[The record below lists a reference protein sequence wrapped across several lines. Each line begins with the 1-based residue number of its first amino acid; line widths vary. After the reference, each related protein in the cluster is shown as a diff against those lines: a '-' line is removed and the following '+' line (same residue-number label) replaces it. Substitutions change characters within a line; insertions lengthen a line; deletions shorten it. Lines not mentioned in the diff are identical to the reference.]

1 MLHFPDSR
9 SCLDIFTFTI
19 TTLLDSIHKTSAR
32 SLLCLSDHSGMLN
45 ICVSVPDVLEEDIS
59 HLPTAFHHHSTKNK
73 SSR

>member
-32 SLLCLSDHSGMLN
+32 SLLCLSDRSGMLN
-45 ICVSVPDVLEEDIS
+45 ICVSVPDVLVEDIS

-73 SSR
+73 SAR